1 MAPDL
6 AIATCIHT
14 ALADYL
20 KKDVR
25 TIDARHS
32 LRDDL
37 GLDSMGTIELLY
49 RIEETFD
56 LQIPDED
63 LQKLRTVGDVTTYVE
78 GRLKPVPKAGP
89 VKKAVK
95 PPSKRP
101 STKKKG

>member
-6 AIATCIHT
+6 AIAARIHT

-25 TIDARHS
+25 TIEARHA

-78 GRLKPVPKAGP
+78 GRLKSVPKAGP
-89 VKKAVK
+89 VKKAAK
-95 PPSKRP
+95 PSSKRP